1 MKWLKGENSI
11 KGPRK
16 RRRRRKQKETVSTEF
31 LPGMMR
37 ISDAFE
43 VVLHASNERLEHLRN
58 EINGATE
65 SYDGV
70 DTSEMETYSENL
82 THATSM
88 MTLLK
93 NLLVEGAKIS
103 NEDGES
109 AVINQM
115 VAFLNEARSVARSK
129 IINAGGVPTKEE
141 IDRLAMEMMRE

>member
-1 MKWLKGENSI
+1 MFSLGTATPKGSSNSQLKWLKGENPI

-31 LPGMMR
+31 LP
-37 ISDAFE
+37 
-43 VVLHASNERLEHLRN
+43 
-58 EINGATE
+58 
-65 SYDGV
+65 
-70 DTSEMETYSENL
+70 
-82 THATSM
+82 SM

-93 NLLVEGAKIS
+93 NLFVEGAKIS

-115 VAFLNEARSVARSK
+115 VTLLNEARSVARSK

-141 IDRLAMEMMRE
+141 VDRLAMEMMRE

>member
-1 MKWLKGENSI
+1 
-11 KGPRK
+11 
-16 RRRRRKQKETVSTEF
+16 
-31 LPGMMR
+31 MR

-70 DTSEMETYSENL
+70 DTNEMETYSENL

-93 NLLVEGAKIS
+93 KPLSRRNQIS

-115 VAFLNEARSVARSK
+115 VAFLNEARSIARSK

-141 IDRLAMEMMRE
+141 VDRLAMEMMRE

>member
-31 LPGMMR
+31 LPGMLR

-65 SYDGV
+65 SYDEV

-93 NLLVEGAKIS
+93 K
-103 NEDGES
+103 
-109 AVINQM
+109 Q
-115 VAFLNEARSVARSK
+115 FCF
-129 IINAGGVPTKEE
+129 
-141 IDRLAMEMMRE
+141 

>member
-1 MKWLKGENSI
+1 ML
-11 KGPRK
+11 
-16 RRRRRKQKETVSTEF
+16 
-31 LPGMMR
+31 R

>member
-1 MKWLKGENSI
+1 
-11 KGPRK
+11 
-16 RRRRRKQKETVSTEF
+16 
-31 LPGMMR
+31 MR

-43 VVLHASNERLEHLRN
+43 VVLHASYERLEHLRN

-115 VAFLNEARSVARSK
+115 VALLNEARSK

-141 IDRLAMEMMRE
+141 VDRLAMEMMRE